1 MPGELA
7 QQWGRVGELMRA
19 LGFTFSESEEL
30 EADDAMGSYAWCEQ
44 DAGGRAVL
52 LTADRDLYQVV
63 NEDVAILEMK
73 GRGEHGAIGPEQ
85 VRERYGVEPAQ
96 VPDFI
101 ALRGDPSDGLP
112 GAPGVGARTA
122 AEILRAHGT
131 LEQALEDARSIRTAM
146 RPRVAAA
153 LRENAAQ
160 LLDFKQIATLV
171 RTDVE
176 RPASV
181 PVDTEAGAEV
191 ARSFGMNGLARRL
204 GQLRV

>member
-1 MPGELA
+1 
-7 QQWGRVGELMRA
+7 
-19 LGFTFSESEEL
+19 
-30 EADDAMGSYAWCEQ
+30 
-44 DAGGRAVL
+44 
-52 LTADRDLYQVV
+52 
-63 NEDVAILEMK
+63 
-73 GRGEHGAIGPEQ
+73 
-85 VRERYGVEPAQ
+85 
-96 VPDFI
+96 
-101 ALRGDPSDGLP
+101 
-112 GAPGVGARTA
+112 
-122 AEILRAHGT
+122 
-131 LEQALEDARSIRTAM
+131 M

-153 LRENAAQ
+153 LRENAGQ